1 VSCNYTFNS
10 GNFHNLEKDYY
21 SEVTNAGGGKYNTYA
36 DFVSG
41 SKSDGVLSDFEYET
55 PFNFVPSYGSSVSI
69 NFISEIMEYGDG
81 YVRNVPRGLN
91 RILFSM
97 SLDFNDRSNDESE
110 NIVDYISERKGSNK
124 FPFQIKPKSNYSSS
138 ESYKSLYS
146 LKPYFVQEFLCQQAP
161 INIVYT
167 DNNSISLD
175 FLNDEF
181 SALNI
186 KSILYVE
193 SMPAEEKSIIDE
205 YRQKYVLDIEPSVS
219 LSRDISLRNQS
230 FQNNQSKSFFAP
242 DGENI
247 RKEAL
252 RLNFEKIDDTKLLK
266 LLSFFIHKQA
276 VESFTFTVKKPSERT
291 AEFMCDAIEHT
302 YLYKGVHSLSVSIYE
317 VPVKK
322 RFIKC

>member
-1 VSCNYTFNS
+1 
-10 GNFHNLEKDYY
+10 
-21 SEVTNAGGGKYNTYA
+21 
-36 DFVSG
+36 
-41 SKSDGVLSDFEYET
+41 
-55 PFNFVPSYGSSVSI
+55 
-69 NFISEIMEYGDG
+69 
-81 YVRNVPRGLN
+81 
-91 RILFSM
+91 
-97 SLDFNDRSNDESE
+97 
-110 NIVDYISERKGSNK
+110 
-124 FPFQIKPKSNYSSS
+124 
-138 ESYKSLYS
+138 
-146 LKPYFVQEFLCQQAP
+146 
-161 INIVYT
+161 
-167 DNNSISLD
+167 
-175 FLNDEF
+175 
-181 SALNI
+181 
-186 KSILYVE
+186 
-193 SMPAEEKSIIDE
+193 MPAEEKSIIDE